1 MINVIQE
8 DYLSFVQTFKTK
20 YDNGEFSIVWL
31 NKIEVPTSLPNDL
44 SDAFEL
50 KINDT
55 AYRLVSTLN
64 FYNHFN
70 FRDGQLVRDA
80 TTADI
85 TFKISPEDG
94 TVCHIHTY
102 ANINGQKIENEDAYE
117 NVGNDDH
124 PALAVGNSYLEDY
137 LICDF
142 LVEFKHTLIE

>member
-8 DYLSFVQTFKTK
+8 DYLSFVQIFKTK
-20 YDNGEFSIVWL
+20 YDNGEFSIAWL

-55 AYRLVSTLN
+55 AYKLVSTLN

-70 FRDGQLVRDA
+70 LRDGQLVRDA

-85 TFKISPEDG
+85 TFKTSRDDG
-94 TVCHIHTY
+94 TVCYIYTY
-102 ANINGQKIENEDAYE
+102 ANINGQKIENEDAD
-117 NVGNDDH
+117 GNDDH
-124 PALAVGNSYLEDY
+124 PALAVGNSYLEAY
-137 LICDF
+137 LLSYF
-142 LVEFKHTLIE
+142 LVEFKHTLLE